1 MKNVFPMILC
11 LALLAGCASPQSGP
25 APAPGSAAGAEK
37 KAEKLLKVALFTD
50 NGSRGTGPF
59 HLARILAT
67 SPQAALTLVESSD
80 IRAGKL
86 AGMDLLLVP
95 GGSSQLQ
102 CEGLGEEG
110 KEEVRKFVRNGGAY
124 VGVCAGFHCTL
135 NRKERI
141 ALMPFEYRAGAGG
154 AAGPVLVEFSKRGAE
169 VLGIAPGRRRVK
181 YAKGPICKPGAP
193 WEHGKGEVLAVY
205 KTTISPIGK
214 PGGDFLD
221 APAVIF
227 GNYGKGKVIATSFH
241 PEADTFNEDI
251 VLGCIAAVTGV
262 RLTPVSPR
270 KVFHPYQAGYFFR
283 PAVGKGCTRAVRE
296 YISLLHDPRLRV
308 LLASGFSNQFDV
320 VILPQ
325 GGEKSYAAF
334 ENGPRGKALL
344 KFLDRG
350 GIVLASESAMKYM
363 PKHPGVV
370 DMRFRSD
377 SLTDAAVSFAE
388 KKEVRK

>member
-1 MKNVFPMILC
+1 MKKLLTVILC
-11 LALLAGCASPQSGP
+11 LALFAGCASPQSGSS
-25 APAPGSAAGAEK
+25 APSGDGAGTKVEK
-37 KAEKLLKVALFTD
+37 ILKVALFTD

-59 HLARILAT
+59 HLARILAA
-67 SPQAALTLVESSD
+67 SPQVSLTLVESSD

-110 KEEVRKFVRNGGAY
+110 KEEVRKFVRDGGAY

-141 ALMPFEYRAGAGG
+141 ALMPFEYREGAGG
-154 AAGPVLVEFSKRGAE
+154 AGGPVLVDFSKRGAE

-181 YAKGPICKPGAP
+181 YSKGPICKPGAP

-205 KTTISPIGK
+205 KTTISPIGR
-214 PGGDFLD
+214 PGGDFLN

-251 VLGCIAAVTGV
+251 LVGCIAAVTGV

-283 PAVGKGCTRAVRE
+283 PAVGKGCTRAIRE
-296 YISLLHDPRLRV
+296 YISLLHNPRLRV
-308 LLASGFSNQFDV
+308 LLASGFSNDQFDV
-320 VILPQ
+320 IILPQ
-325 GGEKSYAAF
+325 GGEKSYLSF
-334 ENGPRGKALL
+334 KDGPRGKALL

-350 GIVLASESAMKYM
+350 GVVLASESAMKYM
-363 PKHPGVV
+363 PKHPGVI

-377 SLTDAAVSFAE
+377 SWTEAAVRFAE
-388 KKEVRK
+388 EKEVRK

>member
-1 MKNVFPMILC
+1 MLFR
-11 LALLAGCASPQSGP
+11 SPGDGT
-25 APAPGSAAGAEK
+25 AK
-37 KAEKLLKVALFTD
+37 KEGKLLKVALFTD

-67 SPQAALTLVESSD
+67 SPQVSLTLVESAD

-86 AGMDLLLVP
+86 AEVDLLLVP

-110 KEEVRKFVRNGGAY
+110 KEAVRKFVRNGGAY

-141 ALMPFEYRAGAGG
+141 ALMPFEYREGAGG
-154 AAGPVLVEFSKRGAE
+154 AGGPVLVDFSKRGAE

-181 YAKGPICKPGAP
+181 YAKGPICKPGAS

-205 KTTISPIGK
+205 KTTISPIGR
-214 PGGDFLD
+214 PGGDFLN

-251 VLGCIAAVTGV
+251 LVGCIAAVTGV
-262 RLTPVSPR
+262 RLTPISPR

-283 PAVGKGCTRAVRE
+283 PAVGKGCTRAIRE
-296 YISLLHDPRLRV
+296 YLSLLHNPRLRV
-308 LLASGFSNQFDV
+308 LLASGFSNNQFDV
-320 VILPQ
+320 IILPR
-325 GGEKSYAAF
+325 GGEKSYASF
-334 ENGPRGKALL
+334 KDGPRGKALR

-350 GIVLASESAMKYM
+350 GVVPASESAMKYM
-363 PKHPGVV
+363 PKHPGIV
-370 DMRFRSD
+370 DMRLRSD
-377 SLTDAAVSFAE
+377 TWTDAAVTFAE

>member
-1 MKNVFPMILC
+1 MKKVFLLIFS

-25 APAPGSAAGAEK
+25 APGSAAGAEK
-37 KAEKLLKVALFTD
+37 KEGKLLKVALYTD
-50 NGSRGTGPF
+50 NGSRGSGPF

-67 SPQAALTLVESSD
+67 SPQVTLTLMESSD
-80 IRAGKL
+80 IKAGKL
-86 AGMDLLLVP
+86 AEADLLVVP

-141 ALMPFEYRAGAGG
+141 GLMPFEYREGAGG

-193 WEHGKGEVLAVY
+193 WEHGKAEVLAVY

-214 PGGDFLD
+214 PGGDFLN

-251 VLGCIAAVTGV
+251 LVGCIAAVTGV
-262 RLTPVSPR
+262 RLTPISPL

-283 PAVGKGCTRAVRE
+283 PAVGKGCTHAVRE
-296 YISLLHDPRLRV
+296 YLSLLRSPRLRV
-308 LLASGFSNQFDV
+308 LPASSFSNLFDV
-320 VILPQ
+320 MILPE
-325 GGEKSYAAF
+325 GGERSYTSFKS
-334 ENGPRGKALL
+334 GPRRRQLL

-350 GIVLASESAMKYM
+350 GIVLASASAMGFM
-363 PKHPGVV
+363 PKRFGVI
-370 DMRFRSD
+370 DMRPRSSGWID
-377 SLTDAAVSFAE
+377 TAVMIAE
-388 KKEVRK
+388 EKEARK

>member
-1 MKNVFPMILC
+1 MKKVLPVIFC
-11 LALLAGCASPQSGP
+11 LALLAGCASPQSGT
-25 APAPGSAAGAEK
+25 APAPGDGTAK
-37 KAEKLLKVALFTD
+37 KEEKLLKVALFTD

-67 SPQAALTLVESSD
+67 SPQVSLTLVESSD

-86 AGMDLLLVP
+86 AEVDLLLGP

-102 CEGLGEEG
+102 CEGLGEDG
-110 KEEVRKFVRNGGAY
+110 KEAVRKFVRNGGAY

-141 ALMPFEYRAGAGG
+141 ALMPFEYREGAGG
-154 AAGPVLVEFSKRGAE
+154 AGGPVLVDFSKRGAE

-181 YAKGPICKPGAP
+181 YSKGPICKPGAP
-193 WEHGKGEVLAVY
+193 WEHGRGEVLAVY
-205 KTTISPIGK
+205 KTTISPIGR
-214 PGGDFLD
+214 PGGDFLN

-251 VLGCIAAVTGV
+251 LLGCIAAVTGV

-283 PAVGKGCTRAVRE
+283 PAMGKGCTRAVRE
-296 YISLLHDPRLRV
+296 YLSLLHDPRLRV
-308 LLASGFSNQFDV
+308 LLASGFSNNQFDV
-320 VILPQ
+320 IILPQ
-325 GGEKSYAAF
+325 GGEKSYLSF
-334 ENGPRGKALL
+334 KEGPRAKALR

-363 PKHPGVV
+363 PKHPGIV

-377 SLTDAAVSFAE
+377 TWTSAAVIFAE
-388 KKEVRK
+388 EKEVRK

>member
-1 MKNVFPMILC
+1 MKKLLPVIFC
-11 LALLAGCASPQSGP
+11 LALFAGCASPQPENS
-25 APAPGSAAGAEK
+25 AAPGDGTAK
-37 KAEKLLKVALFTD
+37 KEGKLLKVALFTD

-67 SPQAALTLVESSD
+67 SPQVSLTLVESSD
-80 IRAGKL
+80 VRAGKL
-86 AGMDLLLVP
+86 AEVDLLLVP

-141 ALMPFEYRAGAGG
+141 ALMPFEYREGAGG
-154 AAGPVLVEFSKRGAE
+154 AGGPVLVDFSKRGAE

-181 YAKGPICKPGAP
+181 YSKGPICKPGAP
-193 WEHGKGEVLAVY
+193 WEHGKAEVLAVY
-205 KTTISPIGK
+205 KTTISPIGR
-214 PGGDFLD
+214 PGGDFLN

-251 VLGCIAAVTGV
+251 LVGCIAAVTGV
-262 RLTPVSPR
+262 RLTPISSR

-283 PAVGKGCTRAVRE
+283 PAVGKGCTRAIRE
-296 YISLLHDPRLRV
+296 YLSLLHNPRLRV
-308 LLASGFSNQFDV
+308 LLASGFSNDQFDV
-320 VILPQ
+320 IILPQ
-325 GGEKSYAAF
+325 GGEKSYASF
-334 ENGPRGKALL
+334 KDGPRGKALL

-350 GIVLASESAMKYM
+350 GIVLASGSAMQYM
-363 PKHPGVV
+363 PKRPGII

-377 SLTDAAVSFAE
+377 SLTDAAVLFAE
-388 KKEVRK
+388 EKEVRK

>member
-1 MKNVFPMILC
+1 MKNVFPVIFC
-11 LALLAGCASPQSGP
+11 LALLAGCASPQAGP
-25 APAPGSAAGAEK
+25 SAVPGEGAAK
-37 KAEKLLKVALFTD
+37 KEEKLLKVALFTD

-67 SPQAALTLVESSD
+67 SPQVALTLVESSD

-86 AGMDLLLVP
+86 ADADLLLVP

-141 ALMPFEYRAGAGG
+141 ALMPFEYREGAGG

-193 WEHGKGEVLAVY
+193 WAHGKGEVLAVY
-205 KTTISPIGK
+205 KTTISPVGK
-214 PGGDFLD
+214 PGGDFLN

-251 VLGCIAAVTGV
+251 LLGCIAAVTGV

-296 YISLLHDPRLRV
+296 YLSLLHDPRLRV
-308 LLASGFSNQFDV
+308 LLASGFSNNQFDV
-320 VILPQ
+320 IILPQ
-325 GGEKSYAAF
+325 GGEKSYASF
-334 ENGPRGKALL
+334 GNGPRGKALL

-350 GIVLASESAMKYM
+350 GIVLASGSAMPFM
-363 PKHPGVV
+363 PKHPGVI
-370 DMRFRSD
+370 DIRFRSD
-377 SLTDAAVSFAE
+377 SWTEAAVRFAE
-388 KKEVRK
+388 DKEVRK